1 MKVRHKFKNCE
12 NCDFRFEKANEFCPS
27 CGQENHTHKLP
38 FRYFLLEYL
47 GSIYNFDTKVLR
59 TLKGMFVN
67 PGETIALFNQ
77 NKRARFVPPVRMFLF
92 SSFLLFLM
100 IGFLGTE
107 DDSTKLADN
116 KPITK
121 QDSTRIGKTFLG
133 TEDDSTKLADNKPI
147 TKQDSTGNG
156 VEEILFSIAWRV
168 TNKIEK
174 NCKNKSKKEISQT
187 FLGKLNGTMILL
199 LPVFSFFMFLLYWRK
214 RLFYSEFFI
223 FSLFFQ
229 SQICFIFSFYFI
241 LSLITDGFLINLV
254 LLTLPV
260 YFTLSL
266 KRVYQQSWIKTIIK
280 ALLFGGLAFFIGV
293 IAVFITFLYA
303 LYAV

>member
-12 NCDFRFEKANEFCPS
+12 NCDFQFEEANEFCPS

-92 SSFLLFLM
+92 SSFLLFLVV
-100 IGFLGTE
+100 GFLGNE
-107 DDSTKLADN
+107 DDSTKLANN
-116 KPITK
+116 KPITA
-121 QDSTRIGKTFLG
+121 QDSIQIVSFRKKTK
-133 TEDDSTKLADNKPI
+133 DDDFQFNLTTDTN
-147 TKQDSTGNG
+147 
-156 VEEILFSIAWRV
+156 SIVNRV
-168 TNKIEK
+168 TTKIEK
-174 NCKNKSKKEISQT
+174 NFANKSKKEISQT
-187 FLGKLNGTMILL
+187 FLSKLNGTMILL
-199 LPVFSFFMFLLYWRK
+199 LPVFSFFMLLFYWR
-214 RLFYSEFFI
+214 RHLFYSEFFI

-229 SQICFIFSFYFI
+229 SQICFIFSLYF
-241 LSLITDGFLINLV
+241 LVSLITDGFLTTLV

-260 YFTLSL
+260 YLVLTL

-280 ALLFGGLAFFIGV
+280 AILFGGITFFIVLVALGL
-293 IAVFITFLYA
+293 TFLYS
-303 LYAV
+303 LYAA